1 MRMKPHFNLKYK
13 YMTTHK
19 NSLHSSKRYWE
30 KQIDR
35 VVSGEYISKTPI
47 DILLKGINTQ
57 LSHIDEEL
65 FQLSLT

>member
-1 MRMKPHFNLKYK
+1 
-13 YMTTHK
+13 MTTHK